1 MFSYSFRQWKSGIQC
16 CIAGETTGTRQ
27 AIGYS
32 IAYAQRAHVG
42 CIMAERPSEAYPS
55 LTYTL
60 LAMTCC
66 TTTDEEPRHQG
77 RVGASCCASSGS
89 DSVPEEA
96 QAIKDVV
103 REKYSQVATAGDGC
117 GYSMIGDAYDEV
129 DGYVEEADLGLGCGL
144 PVEYA
149 GLLPGQTVLDLGSGA
164 GLDTFVAR
172 RIVGENGKVIGL
184 DFSKA
189 MVARARQNAQGLGY
203 KNVRF
208 VLGDIEKMPLPDDFA
223 DVIISNCV
231 LNLVPAKQR
240 AFEEMYRVLRR
251 GGHFAISDVVLC
263 GPLQDSVR
271 QSVEA
276 YVGCVAGAIERDA
289 YLSLIRKSGFTKVQ
303 VMTER
308 QIPAAAGALSITVTG
323 VKL

>member
-1 MFSYSFRQWKSGIQC
+1 ML
-16 CIAGETTGTRQ
+16 
-27 AIGYS
+27 
-32 IAYAQRAHVG
+32 
-42 CIMAERPSEAYPS
+42 S
-55 LTYTL
+55 L
-60 LAMTCC
+60 TCC
-66 TTTDEEPRHQG
+66 TTTEEELSLKGQ
-77 RVGASCCASSGS
+77 VGASCCASSGS
-89 DSVPEEA
+89 ESVPEEA

-103 REKYSQVATAGDGC
+103 REKYSQIATAGDGC
-117 GYSMIGDAYDEV
+117 GYSMIGDAYDGV

-149 GLLPGQTVLDLGSGA
+149 GLLPGHTVLDLGSGA
-164 GLDTFVAR
+164 GLDAFVAR
-172 RIVGENGKVIGL
+172 RTVGGNGEVIGL
-184 DFSKA
+184 DFSES
-189 MVARARQNAQGLGY
+189 MVARARQHAHGLGY
-203 KNVRF
+203 DNVRF
-208 VLGDIEKMPLPDDFA
+208 VLGDIEKMPLPDAFA

-276 YVGCVAGAIERDA
+276 YVGCIAGAIERDA
-289 YLSLIRKSGFTKVQ
+289 YVRLIRETGFIKVQ

-308 QIPAAAGALSITVTG
+308 QIPATAGALSITVRG
-323 VKL
+323 VKP